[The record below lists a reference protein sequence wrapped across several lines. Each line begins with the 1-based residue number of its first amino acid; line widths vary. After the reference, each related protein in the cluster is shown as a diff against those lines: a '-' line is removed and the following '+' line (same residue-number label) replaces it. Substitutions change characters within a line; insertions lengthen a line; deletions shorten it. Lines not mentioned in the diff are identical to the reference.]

1 MRNNRGFTLIELMV
15 TIAVLAIIASI
26 AAPSFSDHIAK
37 QSLDN
42 SGMEVLSALNEGR
55 SKAIALRAVVVV
67 CPSKDSA
74 GAKITPEQCV
84 TKTISGADGDKFVE
98 QNRVLLANIIDSTGV
113 TSTVSGVVFLPTGNV
128 RNAQTFTLCAKN
140 KSKNIVVAATGASDI
155 LVGTC

>member
-26 AAPSFSDHIAK
+26 AAPSFSNNIAR

-55 SKAIALRAVVVV
+55 SKAVALRAVVVV
-67 CPSKDSA
+67 CPSKDST
-74 GAKITPEQCV
+74 GAKITPKQCV

-98 QNRVLLANIIDSTGV
+98 QNRVLLANIIDSTDV

-128 RNAQTFTLCAKN
+128 RNTQTFTLCAKN
-140 KSKNIVVAATGASDI
+140 KSKSIVVAATGASDI
-155 LVGTC
+155 SAGTC